1 LETPCVNVCL
11 LDAETGLCVGC
22 GRTIDEI
29 ARWATMNDG
38 ERRAIMAALPE
49 RMERSERAKGLDVTT
64 WAALFILALGAMLL
78 VSNESGMIAGLDST
92 TFGYVAV
99 FLALIIYLGGGMLGS
114 YSGRVGA
121 MLRDAVT
128 WLALGLGMVTLYAY
142 KDDLVPIAARVV
154 GELLPGSAMT
164 VEESTNGLTEVK
176 LRRRLDGHFT
186 ANVEV
191 NGKTISMIVDTGAS
205 TIVLRPEDAKKA
217 GVDISNLNYRVPVLT
232 ANGRTVAARVYLD
245 KVAIGPLDRQRVE
258 ALVTQPGAMTQ
269 SLLGMSFLSRL
280 RSYEFTGDFL
290 TLRG

>member
-1 LETPCVNVCL
+1 
-11 LDAETGLCVGC
+11 
-22 GRTIDEI
+22 
-29 ARWATMNDG
+29 M
-38 ERRAIMAALPE
+38 
-49 RMERSERAKGLDVTT
+49 TT
-64 WAALFILALGAMLL
+64 WLALFILALGAMFL

-99 FLALIIYLGGGMLGS
+99 CLALLVYIGGGMFARYG
-114 YSGRVGA
+114 GRASA

-128 WLALGLGMVTLYAY
+128 WLALGLGLVTLYAY
-142 KDDLVPIAARVV
+142 KDDLMPIAARVV

-164 VEESTNGLTEVK
+164 VEESSNGLTEVR

-186 ANVEV
+186 GNVEV

-205 TIVLRPEDAKKA
+205 TIVLRPEDAAKA
-217 GVDISNLNYRVPVLT
+217 GIDVSRLTYKVPVLT
-232 ANGRTVAARVYLD
+232 ANGRTVAARVYVD

-258 ALVTQPGAMTQ
+258 ALVAQPGAMTQ

-280 RSYEFTGDFL
+280 RSYEFSGDFL